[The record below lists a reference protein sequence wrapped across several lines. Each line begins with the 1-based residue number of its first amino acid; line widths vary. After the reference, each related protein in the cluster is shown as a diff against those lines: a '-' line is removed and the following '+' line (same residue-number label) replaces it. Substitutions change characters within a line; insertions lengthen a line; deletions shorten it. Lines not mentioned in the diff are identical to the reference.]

1 MDREMINKVLEL
13 TELQGQLNDLDTV
26 LGYRNPTRI
35 TVTNDTG
42 ISKSFNWRMIKELN
56 QKFEQL

>member
-1 MDREMINKVLEL
+1 MINKVLEL

-42 ISKSFNWRMIKELN
+42 IRKSFNWRMIKELN

>member
-1 MDREMINKVLEL
+1 MINKVLEL